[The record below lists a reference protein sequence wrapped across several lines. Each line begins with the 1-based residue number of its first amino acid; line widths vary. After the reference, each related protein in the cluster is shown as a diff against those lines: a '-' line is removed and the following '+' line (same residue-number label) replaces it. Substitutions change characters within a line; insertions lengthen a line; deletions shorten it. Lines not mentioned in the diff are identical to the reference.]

1 MEARGHARR
10 PADYR
15 SNSKCK
21 TESFTP
27 PSETSREVK
36 HRGRRLG
43 ASRLATPNSQ
53 FPRAG
58 REAPSRGPAFGE
70 RALAAILDQPP
81 SAISGNL
88 LPFCAPFPPYI

>member
-43 ASRLATPNSQ
+43 ASRLATPIKAGFFQ
-53 FPRAG
+53 FLG
-58 REAPSRGPAFGE
+58 RCPK
-70 RALAAILDQPP
+70 
-81 SAISGNL
+81 N
-88 LPFCAPFPPYI
+88 